1 MEIFVYSFFFFLNN
15 LIHHDQRV
23 INLLRTVPYVLVA
36 TILLDPRFRHD
47 YYLFFDTRVASRMQ
61 KQRSAVFV
69 STLILVLLI
78 GFASAFHPLFTR
90 QQPSGAAVAFA
101 GSVSVSATD
110 NANSMADTTPQEKA
124 ADNEK
129 NNNNSCDNTTGDM
142 LFGRFV
148 IPEASV
154 FCRSTRAAAFVNL
167 RPIVPGHV
175 LVVPQTIVPHMA
187 DLEEADYTALWSLV
201 RKVQTAL
208 KKAYPDTTAF
218 NVAVQDGKA
227 AGQSVPHVHVHILP
241 RSGGD
246 FERNDDVYDALEAW
260 SPTEAMAI
268 SKKSTDIAVPD
279 DSDRIDRTT
288 QQMADEAA
296 MYRRLLEDLE

>member
-1 MEIFVYSFFFFLNN
+1 
-15 LIHHDQRV
+15 
-23 INLLRTVPYVLVA
+23 
-36 TILLDPRFRHD
+36 
-47 YYLFFDTRVASRMQ
+47 MQ
-61 KQRSAVFV
+61 KQRLPAAFV
-69 STLILVLLI
+69 STLFFVLLV
-78 GFASAFHPLFTR
+78 GFASAFHPISTR
-90 QQPSGAAVAFA
+90 QPPSGA
-101 GSVSVSATD
+101 SVSVSATD
-110 NANSMADTTPQEKA
+110 NANSSMTDTTTPQKKSTKT
-124 ADNEK
+124 N
-129 NNNNSCDNTTGDM
+129 NTTGDM

-154 FCRSTRAAAFVNL
+154 FCRSKRAAAFVNL

-201 RKVQTAL
+201 RNVQTAL
-208 KKAYPDTTAF
+208 KQAYPETTAF

-260 SPTEAMAI
+260 APTKAMAD
-268 SKKSTDIAVPD
+268 SKESTDIAVPD
-279 DSDRIDRTT
+279 DSDRIDRTI
-288 QQMADEAA
+288 QQMADEAS
-296 MYRRLLEDLE
+296 MYRRLLEELE